1 MSKPFIQSNVPTHR
15 TMYFKDILITDILDK
30 TAFYTTFQPG
40 VNVVTSSENHVGKS
54 SILKSLY
61 YALGA
66 EVRFD
71 DRWDK
76 NVKLIVVTF
85 AVDGEEYRVA
95 RYLKKYAVFKSI
107 VKSIFVCKFPLG
119 IQNTMLPPYF
129 AAG

>member
-15 TMYFKDILITDILDK
+15 TMYFKDILITDILNK

-40 VNVVTSSENHVGKS
+40 MNVVTSSENHVGKS

-85 AVDGEEYRVA
+85 VVDGEEYRVA

-107 VKSIFVCKFPLG
+107 GKRLKLILLTSSITKNWLHV
-119 IQNTMLPPYF
+119 
-129 AAG
+129 